1 MGYKPLINE
10 IDRGYN
16 PTDPN
21 LLRTSWDIQVRCIDF
36 SRKSFHP
43 IESPVGPSNGRVN
56 ESVFRRGLFG
66 VFKIAILEW
75 SGFLGQKILVI
86 YSLLSPLPSNNHRK
100 SSLQRIPY

>member
-43 IESPVGPSNGRVN
+43 IESPLDAPMEGWMKVY
-56 ESVFRRGLFG
+56 FAG
-66 VFKIAILEW
+66 VF
-75 SGFLGQKILVI
+75 LG
-86 YSLLSPLPSNNHRK
+86 
-100 SSLQRIPY
+100 SSK